1 MPAPW
6 MGPAEREPEMDSRL
20 ASWKVVLVAL
30 ALSTGVGCGDDDA
43 PPITDTDAGMGG
55 SDLPVLSTGT
65 MDMPASGTP
74 DYACLGSRVQPTAG
88 EPVASTF
95 ELRDFETDAP
105 VANARVWLFPDNAVR
120 DACDGTCTEFMTDAS
135 GNAAV
140 NLPADGWYAY
150 RVFPRTGAT
159 ATMRVVDSMQYNEP
173 APSEAGRSVTGNSV
187 SEGTLGLIPA
197 VLGVRRQPGTALLA
211 GTVVD
216 CDETPV
222 YGARVR
228 AFDGDTEIE
237 MGTEV
242 TSPQY
247 RYFNGDSFPSDTGT
261 FTHADGLY
269 VGVQI
274 PVPAAASDRLRIEA
288 WGRPTADGPEERIGC
303 EAVRVLADAVTIVN
317 LGPERSDYEA
327 GHPCAE

>member
-1 MPAPW
+1 MH
-6 MGPAEREPEMDSRL
+6 SRL
-20 ASWKVVLVAL
+20 ASWNVVLVAL
-30 ALSTGVGCGDDDA
+30 ALSVGVGCGDDDA
-43 PPITDTDAGMGG
+43 PPATDDAGTT

-65 MDMPASGTP
+65 MSAPTTGTP
-74 DYACLGSRVQPTAG
+74 DYACLDSRTQPTSGDA
-88 EPVASTF
+88 VAATF

-105 VANARVWLFPDNAVR
+105 VSGARVWLFPENEVR
-120 DACDGTCTEFMTDAS
+120 DACDGTCTEFTTDAS
-135 GNAAV
+135 GNAMV
-140 NLPADGWYAY
+140 SLPANGWYAY
-150 RVFPRTGAT
+150 RVFPRAGAT
-159 ATMRVVDSMQYNEP
+159 GSMTVIDSMQYNEP

-187 SEGTLGLIPA
+187 SEGTLSLIPA

-228 AFDGDTEIE
+228 AFDESGEIV
-237 MGTEV
+237 MGSDV
-242 TSPQY
+242 TAPQY
-247 RYFNGDSFPSDTGT
+247 RYFNGDSFPSDSNT

-274 PVPAAASDRLRIEA
+274 PVPASGRIRVEA
-288 WGRPTADGPEERIGC
+288 WGRPTADSPEVRIGC
-303 EAVRVLADAVTIVN
+303 EAVRVLPDAVTIVN
-317 LGPERSDYEA
+317 LGPLRADYEA